1 MASRKHGG
9 PRRERAEAPADAYW
23 LYGQHAVRAALANPS
38 RRVHRLLESR
48 ETAARPSLAGVA
60 PERVARAEIAALLP
74 EGAVHQGLAALVTP
88 LPQAGLESLLAG
100 AAERA
105 VVLVLDR
112 VTDPHNAGAILRSAA
127 AFGAL
132 CVVTTR
138 RHAAPETGALAKAA
152 SGALEVVPWVRVS
165 NLARALRTIAEAG
178 FWLLGLEAAAARTL
192 AEAEAPARTALV
204 LGAEGAGLR
213 RLTGEACD
221 EIVRLPVSGAV
232 GSLNVSAA
240 AAVALYELA
249 RTANV
254 S

>member
-1 MASRKHGG
+1 MASRKQGG
-9 PRRERAEAPADAYW
+9 ARRARAEAPADAYW
-23 LYGQHAVRAALANPS
+23 LYGRHAVKAALANPA

-48 ETAARPSLAGVA
+48 ETGAGVA
-60 PERVARAEIAALLP
+60 GERVARAEIAALVP

-88 LPQAGLESLLAG
+88 LPRVGLEALLARAG
-100 AAERA
+100 ARA

-132 CVVTTR
+132 GVVTAR

-152 SGALEVVPWVRVS
+152 SGALEVVPWVRVG
-165 NLARALRTIAEAG
+165 NLARALRTIAAAG
-178 FWLLGLEAAAARTL
+178 FWLLGLEAGAARTL

-213 RLTGEACD
+213 RLTREACD
-221 EIVRLPVSGAV
+221 EIVRLPVSRAV

-249 RTANV
+249 RA